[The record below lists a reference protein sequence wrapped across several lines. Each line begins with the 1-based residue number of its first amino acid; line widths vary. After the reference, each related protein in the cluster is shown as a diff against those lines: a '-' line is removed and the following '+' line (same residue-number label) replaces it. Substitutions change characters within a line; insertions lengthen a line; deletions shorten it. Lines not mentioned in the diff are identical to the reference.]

1 MPNLPRARAQL
12 ACHPDGLHTDVPAAA
27 FLTWNEQGQL
37 FVDVARHP
45 YVPINRHGHLKA
57 VVIEDAAH
65 RCSPASLPK

>member
-37 FVDVARHP
+37 SVDVARHP
-45 YVPINRHGHLKA
+45 YVPINSHGHLKA

-65 RCSPASLPK
+65 RCSPASLAK